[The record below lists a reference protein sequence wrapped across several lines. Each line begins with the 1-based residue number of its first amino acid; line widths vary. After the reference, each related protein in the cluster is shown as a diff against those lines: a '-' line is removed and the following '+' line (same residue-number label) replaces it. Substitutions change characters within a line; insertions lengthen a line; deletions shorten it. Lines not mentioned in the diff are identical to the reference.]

1 MEKEL
6 EEIKVTKKNQLI
18 HDYHDLIEWLMMLY
32 NNPRFEV
39 QDD

>member
-6 EEIKVTKKNQLI
+6 EEIKGTKKNQLI
-18 HDYHDLIEWLMMLY
+18 HDYNDLIEWLMMLY